1 MPGPFAV
8 PGSDRITYDVCS
20 LTATAP
26 RAETNGRGLRGA
38 STANRKRNLGDIR
51 ILLCADTHLGF
62 DEPIRPRVERRRRG
76 ADFFDNFQRVLDDAR
91 NRRVDLVIHGGDL
104 FFRSRVS
111 PPIVDRAY
119 RMLLSLAAHGIPVL
133 IVPGNH
139 ERSVLPS
146 SLFLSHPNI
155 HVFARPE
162 TLVFDLTG
170 TKIAVT
176 SIPCERDD
184 VRRRFRSMLD
194 MTGWADVDCDARFLC
209 LHQAIEG
216 ARVGPSDFTFR
227 SGRDV
232 VRMADLPAEFDAVL
246 AGHIHRAQVLS
257 RRRPDGT
264 SMPVLYPGSVER
276 TSFAEM
282 REPKGYLDL
291 TLGRAPGPGRRRL
304 TFDFVPL
311 PTRPMH
317 DLVLGPG
324 LEDPGEARAFLRS
337 QLALLDPHSIVRLRW
352 ADGVPFEARSALT
365 GALLREVTP
374 TTMNLT
380 SGGAIFAARTC
391 ARNTLG

>member
-1 MPGPFAV
+1 M
-8 PGSDRITYDVCS
+8 
-20 LTATAP
+20 
-26 RAETNGRGLRGA
+26 
-38 STANRKRNLGDIR
+38 RNMGDIR

-62 DEPIRPRVERRRRG
+62 DEPVRPRVERRRRG
-76 ADFFDNFQRVLDDAR
+76 PDFFDNFQRVLDDAR
-91 NRRVDLVIHGGDL
+91 RRRVDLVIHGGDL
-104 FFRSRVS
+104 FFRSRVP

-119 RMLLSLAAHGIPVL
+119 RMLLGLAAQGIPVL

-162 TLVFDLTG
+162 TRVFDLTG
-170 TKIAVT
+170 TKVAVT
-176 SIPCERDD
+176 GIPSEREDA
-184 VRRRFRSMLD
+184 RRRFRPMLD
-194 MTGWADVDCDARFLC
+194 VTGWSEVDCDARFLC

-216 ARVGPSDFTFR
+216 ARVGPSEFTFR
-227 SGRDV
+227 SGDDV
-232 VRMADLPAEFDAVL
+232 IRMADLPPEFDAVL

-264 SMPVLYPGSVER
+264 SMPVLYPGSIER

-291 TLGRAPGPGRRRL
+291 TLGGASGPGRRPL
-304 TFDFVPL
+304 AFHFVPL
-311 PTRPMH
+311 PARPMH

-324 LEDPGEARAFLRS
+324 LDDPGEARAFLKSR
-337 QLALLDPHSIVRLRW
+337 LALLDPDSVVRLRW
-352 ADGVPFEARSALT
+352 ADGVPFEARSAVT

-380 SGGAIFAARTC
+380 LGNDFFAARSS
-391 ARNTLG
+391 AQRALE